1 MPAHYRQNY
10 SPVNRNSC
18 DAFDRHFYKF
28 ADVKT
33 SGPSHLPGGRI
44 AERMSDLSLTQSELA
59 RKVGVSQPTIAELL
73 AVEGRSSKHLHKIAT
88 VLKTSPEY
96 LLGETDDPAPTGV
109 VVSAAP
115 SDGTLILMQVR
126 FPGEQQFAEQ
136 LRGALLAV
144 GFQEGEPAQRER
156 LARLLLSSLGQN
168 EPVKLTHLK
177 GESSALEAPSPD
189 PANTATQRAQ

>member
-1 MPAHYRQNY
+1 MPAHYRQTYN
-10 SPVNRNSC
+10 PVNRNSC
-18 DAFDRHFYKF
+18 DAFDRRFYKF
-28 ADVKT
+28 ADVK
-33 SGPSHLPGGRI
+33 SPGPSHLPGKRI
-44 AERMSDLSLTQSELA
+44 AERMSHLSLSQSELA
-59 RKVGVSQPTIAELL
+59 RKVGVSQPTIAELI
-73 AVEGRSSKHLHKIAT
+73 AVEKRSSKHLHRIAA
-88 VLKTSPEY
+88 VLQTSPEY

-136 LRGALLAV
+136 LRGALLAA

-168 EPVKLTHLK
+168 EPVKLTHRTA
-177 GESSALEAPSPD
+177 ESSVLEAPSPD
-189 PANTATQRAQ
+189 PANTTRQRAQ